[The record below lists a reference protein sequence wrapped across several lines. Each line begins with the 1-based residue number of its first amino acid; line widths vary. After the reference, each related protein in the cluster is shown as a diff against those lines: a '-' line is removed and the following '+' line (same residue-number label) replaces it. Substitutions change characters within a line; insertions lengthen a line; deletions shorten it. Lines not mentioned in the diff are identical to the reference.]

1 MNFNLLAKLAA
12 VDKVSGT
19 EQAAVV
25 VTGLAVVFSVL
36 IILVLFVLLFGKIMN
51 KPKNSDSGSGNA
63 PAAVKAQP
71 AEKKNSPIASVSGG
85 AAAASADD
93 DEIIA
98 VISAVIAQMSA
109 EDGKTYKIKSVRQRQ
124 NKSCGRPIWAVEGL
138 RQNTSPF

>member
-25 VTGLAVVFSVL
+25 VTGLAVVFAVL
-36 IILVLFVLLFGKIMN
+36 IILVLFVLAFGKILN
-51 KPKNSDSGSGNA
+51 KPKNSNSGSGNA

-71 AEKKNSPIASVSGG
+71 AEKKKSPIASNGG
-85 AAAASADD
+85 AAVASADD
-93 DEIIA
+93 DEVIA

-109 EDGKTYKIKSVRQRQ
+109 EDGKTYKIKSVRPRQ

>member
-36 IILVLFVLLFGKIMN
+36 IILVLFVLAFGKILN
-51 KPKNSDSGSGNA
+51 KPKNSNSGSGNA

-71 AEKKNSPIASVSGG
+71 AEKKNSPIASSGG
-85 AAAASADD
+85 AAVASADD
-93 DEIIA
+93 DEVIA

-109 EDGKTYKIKSVRQRQ
+109 EDGKTYKIKSVRPRQ

-138 RQNTSPF
+138 RQNTCPF